1 MWRKKKCVEGTPWG
15 GAWEKGVK
23 IENDYGSPRPG
34 GVGVKSFP
42 ASGGAHSVLLSKSCT
57 AIGVTAES
65 ARGFCVSL
73 TRPTTT
79 SPSRA
84 QRLIACSKPWTPSL

>member
-1 MWRKKKCVEGTPWG
+1 METSIGATGECGSMWRKKKCVEGTPWG

-42 ASGGAHSVLLSKSCT
+42 ASGGAHSVLLSKFWRSQT
-57 AIGVTAES
+57 MRTEKIRDWA
-65 ARGFCVSL
+65 F
-73 TRPTTT
+73 
-79 SPSRA
+79 
-84 QRLIACSKPWTPSL
+84 W